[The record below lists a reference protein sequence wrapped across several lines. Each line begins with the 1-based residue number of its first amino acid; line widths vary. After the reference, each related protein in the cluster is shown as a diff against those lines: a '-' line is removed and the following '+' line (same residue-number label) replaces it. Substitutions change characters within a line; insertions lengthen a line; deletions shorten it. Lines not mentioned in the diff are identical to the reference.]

1 MEGRFVSWTSHP
13 AACRR
18 MYLFI
23 SAVFL
28 LCYKVATVVDTSVW
42 FVSEAHRA
50 LLTLSPPAR
59 KGPRPVTWPGGP
71 TVWKRAP
78 RGPHLPMK
86 HRRGEGHMEPRAGQ
100 QAGHHGD
107 TERSVGSSGEAGA
120 GGHCRRRRGRG
131 VRGTPPHSLHGRT
144 PGGRR
149 GRAAGKSFEK

>member
-1 MEGRFVSWTSHP
+1 MEGRFVSWTSHS

-107 TERSVGSSGEAGA
+107 TVRSVGSSGAA
-120 GGHCRRRRGRG
+120 R
-131 VRGTPPHSLHGRT
+131 
-144 PGGRR
+144 GGRSLSPAAR
-149 GRAAGKSFEK
+149 ARREGHTAPQSPWQDARWEERPCGRKIV